1 MSADI
6 EVRKWGSSLAAAFAV
21 DEEGLARNEARLKRK
36 RLAFEVTVG
45 NGVIEVLDPPEA
57 GRDFGVHDRVDHQS
71 TAVPGLGEGV
81 PGPLRPGGVLGQDVE
96 QDTGVHQGGGP
107 P

>member
-1 MSADI
+1 MLGGDQFDCRKVGAVPRGVPCQQAVPADGGMSADI

-36 RLAFEVTVG
+36 RLAFEVTGG

-57 GRDFGVHDRVDHQS
+57 GRDFGVHDRVDHQP
-71 TAVPGLGEGV
+71 TAVPGLG
-81 PGPLRPGGVLGQDVE
+81 
-96 QDTGVHQGGGP
+96 
-107 P
+107 